1 MRYYSPVE
9 VTTAR
14 WAAEP
19 FQIHHQT
26 IQKGDMV
33 IIALA
38 SANRDET
45 VFENPEIFDITR
57 RTTVTLPLVMVVIS
71 A

>member
-14 WAAEP
+14 WAEP

-45 VFENPEIFDITR
+45 VFENPKYLILHG